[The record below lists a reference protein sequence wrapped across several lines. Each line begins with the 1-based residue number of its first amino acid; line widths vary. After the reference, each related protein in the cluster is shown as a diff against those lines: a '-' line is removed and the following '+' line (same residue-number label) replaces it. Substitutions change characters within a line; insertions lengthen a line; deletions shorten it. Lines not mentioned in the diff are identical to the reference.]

1 MSLLNNSSTGPV
13 SRRWLGQ
20 LGTLS
25 PALPRVPCLILGF
38 KPPSDDQGL
47 PAPCLAQAPVAGG
60 DLAGGKGRLSA
71 LSSLAPH
78 QQPNL
83 PVLPGVLLLPGDAI
97 HSTTAH
103 IPSLGCWTSWNG
115 T

>member
-25 PALPRVPCLILGF
+25 PALPSVPCLILGF

-47 PAPCLAQAPVAGG
+47 PALPRPLWLEETGLGGRAGSQ
-60 DLAGGKGRLSA
+60 LC
-71 LSSLAPH
+71 H
-78 QQPNL
+78 
-83 PVLPGVLLLPGDAI
+83 
-97 HSTTAH
+97 H
-103 IPSLGCWTSWNG
+103 
-115 T
+115 